1 MVSPSFLNEKLEIR
15 NWFEVDGGG
24 RMRIV
29 SLKTSF
35 FLYYNVFLRRIQ
47 EEMRIF
53 CMVYIQISRWDTK
66 SENTGVLMELEIFCK
81 HSF

>member
-1 MVSPSFLNEKLEIR
+1 MR

-24 RMRIV
+24 RMRVV
-29 SLKTSF
+29 SPKTSF

-53 CMVYIQISRWDTK
+53 CMVYIQISRWDAK
-66 SENTGVLMELEIFCK
+66 RENTGVLVELEIFCK

>member
-1 MVSPSFLNEKLEIR
+1 MRNEKWKLEIR

-29 SLKTSF
+29 SPKTSF
-35 FLYYNVFLRRIQ
+35 FLYYSVFLRRIQ

-53 CMVYIQISRWDTK
+53 CMVYIQISRWDAK
-66 SENTGVLMELEIFCK
+66 SENTGVLI
-81 HSF
+81 